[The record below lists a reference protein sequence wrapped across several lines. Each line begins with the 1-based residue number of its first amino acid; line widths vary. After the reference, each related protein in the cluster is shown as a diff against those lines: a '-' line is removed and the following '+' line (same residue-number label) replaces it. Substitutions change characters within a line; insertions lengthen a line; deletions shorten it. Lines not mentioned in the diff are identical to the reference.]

1 MGSRLTKSLYAAG
14 AVDGF
19 RRAALLVS
27 FVAQACAVRR
37 IEPESIYSSA
47 SNQFGSSMNPK
58 ATLLIVDDE
67 PDVREVLEEYFVA
80 HGYAAFG
87 AESADAARAV
97 AAEHAIDLALVDIS
111 KTATFTDYF
120 VIATAQSPLQF
131 NALTEYLEKE
141 LALEAVCLCHREG
154 SPDSGWVLLDF
165 GDIIV
170 HLFSPEKRAYYRLED
185 LWGRTSQVVRFTG

>member
-1 MGSRLTKSLYAAG
+1 
-14 AVDGF
+14 VDILSEHS
-19 RRAALLVS
+19 AL
-27 FVAQACAVRR
+27 
-37 IEPESIYSSA
+37 
-47 SNQFGSSMNPK
+47 
-58 ATLLIVDDE
+58 
-67 PDVREVLEEYFVA
+67 
-80 HGYAAFG
+80 
-87 AESADAARAV
+87 
-97 AAEHAIDLALVDIS
+97 DLALVDIS

-141 LALEAVCLCHREG
+141 LAPEAVRLRHREG
-154 SPDSGWVLLDF
+154 SPDF